1 MTRPDQVRQIAV
13 ALRRELGPHIPFRDL
28 LRMAAVIV
36 QAYREPE
43 RVRLDE
49 GRIRSAFFALD
60 VDVAFGDGGWRV
72 LDFERRL
79 GMSFD
84 E

>member
-1 MTRPDQVRQIAV
+1 MNRPNQIRQIAEL
-13 ALRRELGPHIPFRDL
+13 LREELGPRVPFRDL
-28 LRMAAVIV
+28 LRMAAIIV
-36 QAYREPE
+36 RAHREPE
-43 RVRLDE
+43 RFLLDE
-49 GRIRSAFFALD
+49 GRIRSAFFALE
-60 VDVAFGDGGWRV
+60 VDIALGDGGWRV